1 MGDYELRG
9 TLKRCINTTYSRRDI
24 HQLITTCHKLALTYV
39 IMKSKSHK
47 SYFLKGECK
56 SDLAWDYIAEIFQKD
71 ESGNLKTL
79 QGYFSSIDVNVLD
92 EKDLFIELRKLV
104 FTKVDDGIFRYYG
117 EKDPSLKKI
126 IRNIKLSI
134 GNLEHSVKAP
144 ICYSDGFLV
153 LDKVNDLNQ
162 ASMPEDF
169 MRIKLCSRLEEQ
181 MLIPD
186 ILSEVIDILHFQ
198 DDYRKRFSIVI
209 LAKIIRES
217 FVLIHDDADNG
228 EQKPEAHRRL
238 LKQDIDTF
246 LEKSV
251 NKIKKEVAP
260 RYIKR
265 GKMEPDHV
273 DIYFITAAE
282 IIRDDLTRGTG
293 LSQYERIKL
302 HLAHLDYDQFRNKHR
317 SILEYMVK
325 LIRTDLV
332 QKLKKDWV

>member
-1 MGDYELRG
+1 
-9 TLKRCINTTYSRRDI
+9 
-24 HQLITTCHKLALTYV
+24 
-39 IMKSKSHK
+39 MKSKSHK
-47 SYFLKGECK
+47 SFFLKGECK

-71 ESGNLKTL
+71 ESGNLTSL
-79 QGYFSSIDVNVLD
+79 QSYFDSLD
-92 EKDLFIELRKLV
+92 LNALEEQDLFIELRKLV

-126 IRNIKLSI
+126 IRNVKLSI
-134 GNLEHSVKAP
+134 GNLDRSLKVP
-144 ICYSDGFLV
+144 ICYIDGFLV
-153 LDKVNDLNQ
+153 LDDEENLNQ
-162 ASMPEDF
+162 AAMPEDF

-186 ILSEVIDILHFQ
+186 ILIEVIDILQYQ

-238 LKQDIDTF
+238 FKQDIDTF

-251 NKIKKEVAP
+251 NKIKREVAP
-260 RYIKR
+260 GYIKR

-273 DIYFITAAE
+273 EIYFKTAAE
-282 IIRDDLTRGTG
+282 IIRDDLIRNSG
-293 LSQYERIKL
+293 LSQYDRIKS
-302 HLAHLDYDQFRNKHR
+302 HIAHLDYEQFRIKHR

-332 QKLKKDWV
+332 QKVKKDWV